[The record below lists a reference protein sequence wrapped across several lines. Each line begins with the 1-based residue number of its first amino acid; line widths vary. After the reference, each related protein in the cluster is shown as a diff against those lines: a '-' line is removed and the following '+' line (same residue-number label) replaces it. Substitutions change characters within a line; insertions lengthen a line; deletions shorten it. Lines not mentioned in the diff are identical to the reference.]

1 MQIPCVKTNK
11 QFFSLVGRSVRGRI
25 WFIYEKNSSCDLTRY
40 ALVSG
45 LLAGFKLR
53 RGLRRPAL
61 SIRPVFALGFMLYA
75 LSLIRLYA
83 LRFTLYTFSLKRLWA
98 LCFTLKTYF

>member
-75 LSLIRLYA
+75 FSLIRLYA
-83 LRFTLYTFSLKRLWA
+83 LHFQ
-98 LCFTLKTYF
+98 LKTALGFMLYAFRLKPILQ